1 MRYGQGLLE
10 EILRR
15 TDLVQLVS
23 RRVKLVRKGKVMW
36 GCCPF
41 HAEKSPSFKVD
52 NERRSYKCFGCGA
65 GGDGFRWLMESEGLS
80 FPEAVSRLAEMAGIE
95 LPKWSVE
102 DEVRE
107 EKKKSLYDVVEAAA
121 SYFEGAL
128 QAPHGKVALAYL
140 EQRGVDLQTAARFRL
155 GYAPQDR
162 AGLISHLRELGIA
175 LDDQVAAGL
184 ARPAEADRPARDF
197 FFHRLMFPITDSR
210 GRVIGFGAR
219 ALDPATKPKYLN
231 TADTVLF
238 SKGQHLYNLAAARP
252 AALKSGTIILAE
264 GYMDVIAL
272 ERAGFTHAVAPLGTA
287 LTEEQLALLWR
298 AAAEPIL
305 AFDGDEAGRRAAS
318 RAAHL
323 ALPHLKPGLSL
334 RFAFLPPGE
343 DPDSLIATSGPS
355 AMRQRLDEASPLI
368 EVLWRELT
376 LDRDFATPE
385 RRAGLE
391 KSLMDL
397 VARMGDRS
405 IADYY
410 RRAFRQKLAEAF
422 SSAPARPARS
432 YAPARPAWRGS
443 QLPAYKRE
451 TVSAAVK
458 NSAMA
463 HAGAA
468 RLVKESEVMALLV
481 EAPTLVGVHA
491 ELVAA
496 LPLAEAQLDRLRRE
510 LLNLAAS
517 GVRLENPGLQHH
529 LERSGL
535 AELVQRLAARRLIG
549 AGAAEQVP
557 DGVSA
562 RQGGTADVE
571 EIEKRWLAAVAQLR
585 LLADLGAERARAL
598 DRFNREPSEEN
609 WRDLQRLVQAAQRQD
624 P

>member
-1 MRYGQGLLE
+1 
-10 EILRR
+10 
-15 TDLVQLVS
+15 
-23 RRVKLVRKGKVMW
+23 
-36 GCCPF
+36 
-41 HAEKSPSFKVD
+41 
-52 NERRSYKCFGCGA
+52 
-65 GGDGFRWLMESEGLS
+65 
-80 FPEAVSRLAEMAGIE
+80 
-95 LPKWSVE
+95 
-102 DEVRE
+102 
-107 EKKKSLYDVVEAAA
+107 
-121 SYFEGAL
+121 
-128 QAPHGKVALAYL
+128 
-140 EQRGVDLQTAARFRL
+140 
-155 GYAPQDR
+155 
-162 AGLISHLRELGIA
+162 
-175 LDDQVAAGL
+175 
-184 ARPAEADRPARDF
+184 
-197 FFHRLMFPITDSR
+197 MFPITDSR

-252 AALKSGTIILAE
+252 AALKAGTIILAE

-287 LTEEQLALLWR
+287 LTEDQLTLLWR
-298 AAAEPIL
+298 LAAEPIL

-323 ALPHLKPGLSL
+323 ALPHLKPGMSL
-334 RFAFLPPGE
+334 RFAFLPAGE

-355 AMRQRLDEASPLI
+355 AMRQRLDEADPLI

-376 LDRDFATPE
+376 EDRDFTTPE

-391 KSLMDL
+391 KALMDL

-422 SSAPARPARS
+422 SPAPARRVSGPGPGS
-432 YAPARPAWRGS
+432 VRPAWRGAP
-443 QLPAYKRE
+443 LPAYKRE
-451 TVSAAVK
+451 TLSAAVK

-463 HAGAA
+463 RAGAA
-468 RLVKESEVMALLV
+468 RLVKETEVMALLV
-481 EAPTLVGVHA
+481 EAPSLVLTHA

-496 LPLAEAQLDRLRRE
+496 LPLAEAQLDRLRHE

-517 GVRLENPGLQHH
+517 GIRLENPGLQHH
-529 LERSGL
+529 LDRSGL
-535 AELVQRLAARRLIG
+535 AELVQRLAARRAKG

-585 LLADLGAERARAL
+585 LLADLGSERAKAL

-624 P
+624 R

>member
-41 HAEKSPSFKVD
+41 HAEKSPSFKVE

-65 GGDGFRWLMESEGLS
+65 GGDAFRWLMETEGLS
-80 FPEAVSRLAEMAGIE
+80 FPEAVGRLADEAGIE
-95 LPKWSVE
+95 LPKWSGE
-102 DEVRE
+102 DEARE
-107 EKKKSLYDVVEAAA
+107 QKKKSLYDVVEAAA
-121 SYFEGAL
+121 RFFAHELAAGHGAS
-128 QAPHGKVALAYL
+128 ARAYL
-140 EQRGVDLQTAARFRL
+140 EQRGVNRATAAQFRL
-155 GYAPQDR
+155 GYAPQGR
-162 AGLISHLRELGIA
+162 SGLIDHLRELKI
-175 LDDQVAAGL
+175 DPEDMVAAGL
-184 ARPAEADRPARDF
+184 ARPAEAGRPLRDF
-197 FFHRLMFPITDSR
+197 FFHRLMFPIQDGQ
-210 GRVIGFGAR
+210 GRVKGFGAR

-252 AALKSGTIILAE
+252 AALKSGTVILAE

-272 ERAGFTHAVAPLGTA
+272 VRAGFTNAVAPLGTA
-287 LTEEQLALLWR
+287 LTEDQLMLLWR
-298 AAAEPIL
+298 LAAEPIL

-323 ALPHLKPGLSL
+323 ALPHLKPGQSL

-343 DPDSLIATSGPS
+343 DPDSLIAGNGPA
-355 AMRQRLDEASPLI
+355 AMRQRLDDAEPLVS
-368 EVLWRELT
+368 VLWREQT
-376 LDRDFATPE
+376 EDKDFSTPE

-391 KSLMDL
+391 KSLSDL

-405 IADYY
+405 IAEHY
-410 RRAFRQKLAEAF
+410 RQAFRQKLAETF
-422 SSAPARPARS
+422 SPAQVRQARAPSGPRTIR
-432 YAPARPAWRGS
+432 RGPP
-443 QLPAYKRE
+443 LPAYKRE

-463 HAGAA
+463 RAGAA
-468 RLVKESEVMALLV
+468 RLVKEAEAMALLL
-481 EAPTLVGVHA
+481 EAPDLVLAHA

-496 LPLAEAQLDRLRRE
+496 LPLTDAQLDRLRHE

-517 GVRLENPGLQHH
+517 GIRLEKPGLQHH
-529 LERSGL
+529 FERSGL
-535 AELVQRLAARRLIG
+535 AELVQRLAARRMIG
-549 AGAAEQVP
+549 AVAAEQVP

-571 EIEKRWLAAVAQLR
+571 EIEKRWLAAAAQLR
-585 LLADLGAERARAL
+585 LLADLGPERARAL

-609 WRDLQRLVQAAQRQD
+609 WRDLQRLVQASQRQE

>member
-10 EILRR
+10 EILQR

-23 RRVKLVRKGKVMW
+23 RRVKLVRKGRVMW

-65 GGDGFRWLMESEGLS
+65 GGDAFRWLMESEGLS
-80 FPEAVSRLAEMAGIE
+80 FPEAVSRLAETAGIE
-95 LPKWSVE
+95 LPKWSGE
-102 DEVRE
+102 DEARE

-121 SYFEGAL
+121 SYFEHAL
-128 QAPHGKVALAYL
+128 TTPQGSVARAYL
-140 EQRGVDLQTAARFRL
+140 AQRGVDKATAGRFRL
-155 GYAPQDR
+155 GYSPQSR
-162 AGLISHLRELGIA
+162 TGLIAHLRGLGIA
-175 LDDQVAAGL
+175 LDDLVAAGL

-197 FFHRLMFPITDSR
+197 FFHRLMFPITDGR

-231 TADTVLF
+231 TGDTVLF

-252 AALKSGTIILAE
+252 AALKAGTIILAE

-272 ERAGFTHAVAPLGTA
+272 ERAGFAHAVAPLGTA
-287 LTEEQLALLWR
+287 LTEDQLALIWR
-298 AAAEPIL
+298 LAAEPVL

-323 ALPHLKPGLSL
+323 ALPHLKPGMSL
-334 RFAFLPPGE
+334 RFAFLPAGE

-355 AMRQRLDEASPLI
+355 AMRQRLEQAAPLI

-376 LDRDFATPE
+376 EDKDFTTPE

-391 KSLMDL
+391 KALMDL

-405 IADYY
+405 IADHY
-410 RRAFRQKLAEAF
+410 RRAFRQKLAETF
-422 SSAPARPARS
+422 SPAPARRVPVPGAG
-432 YAPARPAWRGS
+432 RPAWRGAP
-443 QLPAYKRE
+443 LPAYKRD
-451 TVSAAVK
+451 TLSAAVK

-463 HAGAA
+463 RAGAA
-468 RLVKESEVMALLV
+468 RLVKETEVMALLA
-481 EAPTLVGVHA
+481 EAPSLVLAHA
-491 ELVAA
+491 ELVAT
-496 LPLAEAQLDRLRRE
+496 LPLSEAQLDRLRHE

-517 GVRLENPGLQHH
+517 GIRLENPGLQHH

-535 AELVQRLAARRLIG
+535 AELVQRLAARRAKA

-562 RQGGTADVE
+562 RQGGTADVV

-585 LLADLGAERARAL
+585 LLADLGAERAKAL